1 MPASVWGLGGV
12 TELGESGLHGILVL
26 RGQLSRD
33 EAKGMDQVTMGRRG
47 LKVALRG
54 HVGDGSGERWALVDH
69 HSNGGMKKR
78 RAVKWRVLPGKATPE
93 RTTPSWCL

>member
-33 EAKGMDQVTMGRRG
+33 EDKGRRDAPG
-47 LKVALRG
+47 YNGQERVKGGPA
-54 HVGDGSGERWALVDH
+54 GSCR
-69 HSNGGMKKR
+69 
-78 RAVKWRVLPGKATPE
+78 
-93 RTTPSWCL
+93 